1 MAEEKKK
8 ELEMSFDPN
17 TISHLGIQ
25 MYSTLPP
32 VIAELVSNSYDAD
45 AHEVTLTLNDSDVTN
60 KTISI
65 EDNGHGMTFDEIN
78 SCFLVI
84 GRNRRDG
91 DETNQK
97 TRSGKRFVIGKKGIG
112 KLAFFGI
119 AKTIEIATVSNGF
132 LNSFVMDWE
141 ELKNSNKVY
150 KPRIIKKNEKTKLPN
165 GTKLTLLN
173 IARKSSFKPMDI
185 AVRLS
190 KTFSVFDKKDFNV
203 IIKHNNEPK
212 IEVENKLRFE
222 NINIYKEWKF
232 PFNDEEFEYDYS
244 EKIKIHG
251 KIIASTTTIPENM
264 RGIALFSRG
273 KLVNEHTFFDVTAT
287 SFGYSYLTGWLD
299 IDFIDEW
306 EPDVISTNRQ
316 SLNWED
322 ERCDELKKYLEAVI
336 SFVYKQRRDLIE
348 IDKKKDIKK
357 KTGVDIDSWVEEL
370 PKHDKS
376 LAKKLVRAIVSN
388 DGIENDKAAELTSF
402 VKDSFQFTSF
412 KELAEE
418 MGENET
424 SNAELLNLLNEWKI
438 IEAREMYKLSEVRIQ
453 TIKQFQNNIKNDAKE
468 VPIMHEFF
476 KQFPW
481 LLDPRIMNF
490 QDEVTYSKLLK
501 EKFPDVDEPI
511 ENDRR
516 IDFLCQNFAGNLF
529 IIELKRPGKI
539 LGQKE
544 LNQALAYKTFIKK
557 HLGNENPYT
566 ISCFIIGKCL
576 SSDDVVQ
583 EMAESYRNSNSV
595 IVKTY
600 DELLASAINYHKE
613 FISKYKELNRI
624 GDTQ

>member
-1 MAEEKKK
+1 MSDEKKT

-45 AHEVTLTLNDSDVTN
+45 AHKVTLILNDSDVMN
-60 KTISI
+60 KTISV

-91 DETNQK
+91 DAKNQK

-119 AKTIEIATVSNGF
+119 AKTIKITTVSNGL
-132 LNSFVMDWE
+132 LNSFIMDWE

-150 KPRIIKKNEKTKLPN
+150 KPRIIKKNAKTELPN
-165 GTKLTLLN
+165 GTRLTLSN

-185 AVRLS
+185 AIRLS

-203 IIKHNNEPK
+203 VIKHNNESE

-232 PFNDEEFEYDYS
+232 PFKDEEFKYDYS
-244 EKIKIHG
+244 EKTKVNG

-322 ERCDELKKYLEAVI
+322 ERCDELKKYLEAII
-336 SFVYKQRRDLIE
+336 SFVYKQRRDFIE

-357 KTGVDIDSWVEEL
+357 KTGVDID
-370 PKHDKS
+370 
-376 LAKKLVRAIVSN
+376 
-388 DGIENDKAAELTSF
+388 T
-402 VKDSFQFTSF
+402 
-412 KELAEE
+412 
-418 MGENET
+418 
-424 SNAELLNLLNEWKI
+424 
-438 IEAREMYKLSEVRIQ
+438 
-453 TIKQFQNNIKNDAKE
+453 
-468 VPIMHEFF
+468 
-476 KQFPW
+476 
-481 LLDPRIMNF
+481 
-490 QDEVTYSKLLK
+490 
-501 EKFPDVDEPI
+501 
-511 ENDRR
+511 
-516 IDFLCQNFAGNLF
+516 
-529 IIELKRPGKI
+529 
-539 LGQKE
+539 
-544 LNQALAYKTFIKK
+544 
-557 HLGNENPYT
+557 
-566 ISCFIIGKCL
+566 
-576 SSDDVVQ
+576 
-583 EMAESYRNSNSV
+583 
-595 IVKTY
+595 
-600 DELLASAINYHKE
+600 
-613 FISKYKELNRI
+613 
-624 GDTQ
+624 

>member
-1 MAEEKKK
+1 MTDKNKT

-17 TISHLGIQ
+17 TITHLGIQ

-45 AHEVTLTLNDSDVTN
+45 AHEVILSLNDSDSAN

-65 EDNGHGMTFDEIN
+65 KDNGHGMTFDEIN
-78 SCFLVI
+78 NCFLLI
-84 GRNRRDG
+84 GRNRREG
-91 DETNQK
+91 DNKNQK
-97 TRSGKRFVIGKKGIG
+97 TRSGERFVIGKKGIG

-119 AKTIEIATVSNGF
+119 AKTIEITTVANGI
-132 LNSFVMDWE
+132 LNSFVMDWD
-141 ELKNSNKVY
+141 ELKKSNKVY
-150 KPRIIKKNEKTKLPN
+150 KPKIIKKNESTTQNN
-165 GTKLTLLN
+165 GTTLTLSN
-173 IARKSSFKPMDI
+173 ITRITSFDPKKI
-185 AVRLS
+185 AVGLA
-190 KTFSVFDKKDFNV
+190 KTFSIFDENDFNV
-203 IIKHNNEPK
+203 IVKYNDEQEFSI
-212 IEVENKLRFE
+212 ENKLRFE
-222 NINIYKEWKF
+222 GIESYKEWTF
-232 PFNDEEFEYDYS
+232 PLGNDFSCEYS
-244 EKIKIHG
+244 LKNKING
-251 KIIASTTTIPENM
+251 KIIASRTTIPEKM
-264 RGIALFSRG
+264 RGVALFSRG

-299 IDFIDEW
+299 VDFIDEW

-322 ERCDELKKYLEAVI
+322 ERCKELKMYLEAVI
-336 SFVYKQRRDLIE
+336 SEIYTQRRNLIE
-348 IDKKKDIKK
+348 DDKKKDIKT
-357 KTGVDIDSWVEEL
+357 KTGVDIDAWVEEL
-370 PKHDKS
+370 PKHDKA
-376 LAKKLVRAIVSN
+376 LAKKLVKAIVSN

-412 KELAEE
+412 IELAEE
-418 MGENET
+418 MSENET

-453 TIKQFQNNIKNDAKE
+453 TIKQFQHNIETDAKE
-468 VPIMHEFF
+468 VPIMHNFF

-501 EKFPDVDEPI
+501 EKFPDSDEPI

-529 IIELKRPGKI
+529 IIELKRPGKV

-544 LNQALAYKTFIKK
+544 LTQALSYKTFIKK
-557 HLGNENPYT
+557 HLGNEKPCT
-566 ISCFIIGKCL
+566 ISCYIIGKCL
-576 SSDDVVQ
+576 SDDDVAK
-583 EMAESYRNSNSV
+583 EMAENYRNSNSV

-600 DELLASAINYHKE
+600 DELLAAAISYHRE
-613 FISKYKELNRI
+613 FIDKYEKMNKRI
-624 GDTQ
+624 V